1 LADLGGYDSVSV
13 EDRIALTAL
22 CTEYC
27 WLKDNSQ
34 AEKVADLFTDD
45 GVWGLPPGHPSGTEV
60 RGRKALVE
68 AWTKR
73 TKAYVS
79 RTLISNLRFLRDGPN
94 SVRGWVTFCEFA
106 AHRDELKVATPLMV
120 GDWVD
125 TYRKGADGKWLF
137 TSRNINIIFGGLRV
151 V

>member
-1 LADLGGYDSVSV
+1 MSDLDDYDSLGA
-13 EDRIALTAL
+13 EDRAALTAL

-27 WLKDNSQ
+27 WRKDNFQ

-60 RGRKALVE
+60 RGRKALVD

-73 TKAYVS
+73 PKYCVS
-79 RTLISNLRFLRDGPN
+79 RTLISNLRFLPDGPDAA
-94 SVRGWVTFCEFA
+94 RGWVTFCEFA
-106 AHRDELKVATPLMV
+106 AHRDDFRPANVLMV

-125 TYRKGADGKWLF
+125 TYRKGADGKWQF
-137 TSRNINIIFGGLRV
+137 TSRNINILFGGMRV
-151 V
+151 M